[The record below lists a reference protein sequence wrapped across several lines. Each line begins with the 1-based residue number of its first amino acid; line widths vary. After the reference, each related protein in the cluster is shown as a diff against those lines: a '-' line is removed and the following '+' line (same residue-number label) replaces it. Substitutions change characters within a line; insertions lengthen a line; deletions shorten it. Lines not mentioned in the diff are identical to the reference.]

1 MPVGYMQNKGVIYAF
16 LAYAGWGLISI
27 YWKQINPGID
37 AVQITSHRIFWSLLT
52 LFLMLA
58 FKGGFKGLIVQ
69 IKDKKHL
76 WTFAL
81 AAILLTSN
89 WTIYIYAVV
98 SGHIIETSLGYF
110 INPLVNVLIGVIFFN
125 EKMRKLQWIA
135 VIVASV
141 GVIYLSIALN
151 AVPIIPLALAL
162 TFGFY
167 GLVKKK
173 VNADSMIGLTLETG
187 FMFIPALI
195 LLIIAEVNATSA
207 NSSFFS
213 ASIVDQLLLIG
224 AGLITTVPL
233 IWFANAVKS
242 VPMSTIGFIQYLT
255 PTITFLIGLLIYQEP
270 FKPVKLVGYSIVWV
284 GVLIFIL
291 DNVRNR
297 VRLRRSTS
305 NA

>member
-1 MPVGYMQNKGVIYAF
+1 MQNKGIIYAF

-27 YWKQINPGID
+27 YWKQINSGID

-52 LFLMLA
+52 LILMLA

-69 IKDKKHL
+69 LKDRKHL

-110 INPLVNVLIGVIFFN
+110 INPLINVLIGVIFFN

-135 VIVASV
+135 VGIASV
-141 GVIYLSIALN
+141 GVIYLSIALK

-173 VNADSMIGLTLETG
+173 VNADSMVGLTLETG

-195 LLIIAEVNATSA
+195 LLIIAEVNAPSA
-207 NSSFFS
+207 NRSFFT
-213 ASIVDQLLLIG
+213 ASIVDQIFLIG
-224 AGLITTVPL
+224 AGVITTVPL

-242 VPMSTIGFIQYLT
+242 VPMSTVGFIQYLT
-255 PTITFLIGLLIYQEP
+255 PTITFLIGLFIYHEP
-270 FKPVKLVGYSIVWV
+270 FKPVKMVGYSIVWF

-291 DNVRNR
+291 DNVLNR
-297 VRLRRSTS
+297 VRLRRSIGKVQ
-305 NA
+305 